1 MNTRKMAMNYLP
13 ELFIKNI
20 EYLVKYDREPE
31 IEIIMKDDKKIFIIA
46 YEDFIDFYD
55 ENDNYKKLDNIKQ
68 AVEKIDFANILNI
81 IENGGVDLS
90 RPIEEQSIL
99 VDGKLYI

>member
-1 MNTRKMAMNYLP
+1 MGNTRKNC
-13 ELFIKNI
+13 
-20 EYLVKYDREPE
+20 DE

>member
-1 MNTRKMAMNYLP
+1 MKYLP

-20 EYLVKYDREPE
+20 EYLVKYGGEPE

-55 ENDNYKKLDNIKQ
+55 KNDNYQKLDNIRQ
-68 AVEKIDFANILNI
+68 AVEKIDFTNILDI
-81 IENGGVDLS
+81 IEDGGMDLS
-90 RPIEEQSIL
+90 RPMEEQSIL
-99 VDGKLYI
+99 VDGKLYLTPSK